1 MLEYVEQVALRL
13 GLPIETLLAAGAGF
27 GVLLLLLGL
36 VAAVR
41 RPDPAVAR
49 IASISKSRGQDRK
62 DRVFLMPA
70 DRGPGALMKAFVP
83 SEKEKRSTLQRKLT
97 HAGLTDSNALQL
109 YTTVRIGLAV
119 GLPVL
124 FLVLLSLAR
133 MSDTILPKG
142 FADLL
147 QGLSTLRIYQVLSVL
162 IAVGYFAPTYWLES
176 KVKARKLRI
185 EESFPNALDLM
196 QVSIEAGLGF
206 DAAMTRVGN
215 ELKRPSPEI
224 AQEFLTVQYQ
234 VQAGRPRE
242 LALREMAERIGLDS
256 IHSFSTVVTQSIKF
270 GTSMAQAMTTYADE
284 LRQTREIR
292 AQEMANKLPVKM
304 SAVMASLMLPA
315 LVLMTIGPVLI
326 RYIRNF

>member
-1 MLEYVEQVALRL
+1 MLEYLERVALRL
-13 GLPIETLLAAGAGF
+13 DVPLETLLAAGAGF
-27 GVLLLLLGL
+27 GVLLLLYGALSAL
-36 VAAVR
+36 R

-49 IASISKSRGQDRK
+49 IAAISRSRGQDRR

-83 SEKEKRSTLQRKLT
+83 TEKEKRSTLQRKLT
-97 HAGLTDSNALQL
+97 QAGLTHPNAMQL
-109 YTTVRIGLAV
+109 YTLVRVGLAL
-119 GLPVL
+119 GLPAL
-124 FLVLLSLAR
+124 FLALLSLAR
-133 MSDTILPKG
+133 MSDTVLPATL
-142 FADLL
+142 ADPL
-147 QGLSTLRIYQVLSVL
+147 QGLSTLRIYQTLSVL
-162 IAVGYFAPTYWLES
+162 VAFGYFAPAYWLES

-224 AQEFLTVQYQ
+224 AHEFLTVQYQ

-242 LALREMAERIGLDS
+242 HALRDMAERVGLES
-256 IHSFSTVVTQSIKF
+256 IHSFSTVVNQSIKF
-270 GTSMAQAMTTYADE
+270 GTSMAQAMTTYAEE

-315 LVLMTIGPVLI
+315 LVMMTIGPVVI

>member
-1 MLEYVEQVALRL
+1 MLAYLEVVAQRLDVELEL
-13 GLPIETLLAAGAGF
+13 LLAASAGF
-27 GVLLLLLGL
+27 GVLLLLAGL
-36 VAAVR
+36 LAALR

-49 IASISKSRGQDRK
+49 IAAISRNRGQDRK

-70 DRGPGALMKAFVP
+70 EKGPGAFMKAFIP
-83 SEKEKRSTLQRKLT
+83 SEKEKRSKLQRKLMQV
-97 HAGLTDSNALQL
+97 GLTNPNAMQA
-109 YTTVRIGLAV
+109 YTLVRVSLAL
-119 GLPVL
+119 GLPAI
-124 FLVLLSLAR
+124 FLALLNIAR
-133 MSDTILPKG
+133 ISDTWLPTDLKDILLG
-142 FADLL
+142 F
-147 QGLSTLRIYQVLSVL
+147 STLRIYQILSGLVA
-162 IAVGYFAPTYWLES
+162 IGYFVPTYYLES

-224 AQEFLTVQYQ
+224 AQEFLMVQYQ

-242 LALREMAERIGLDS
+242 LAMRDMAERVGLDS
-256 IHSFSTVVTQSIKF
+256 IASFSNVVNQSIKF
-270 GTSMAQAMTTYADE
+270 GTSMAQAMTTYAEE

-315 LVLMTIGPVLI
+315 LVMMTIGPVVI

>member
-1 MLEYVEQVALRL
+1 MLEFLERIALRL

-109 YTTVRIGLAV
+109 YTSVRIGLAL
-119 GLPVL
+119 GLPAL

-133 MSDTILPKG
+133 MSETILPEG

-162 IAVGYFAPTYWLES
+162 IAVGYFAPAYWLES
-176 KVKARKLRI
+176 RAKARKLRI

-284 LRQTREIR
+284 LRQSREIR

-315 LVLMTIGPVLI
+315 LVMMTIGPVVI

>member
-1 MLEYVEQVALRL
+1 MLEYLEMVALRL
-13 GLPIETLLAAGAGF
+13 DVSLEVLLAASAGF
-27 GVLLLLLGL
+27 GVLLLLIGL
-36 VAAVR
+36 IAALR
-41 RPDPAVAR
+41 RPDPALAR
-49 IASISKSRGQDRK
+49 IAAISRHRGQDRK
-62 DRVFLMPA
+62 DRMFLMPSEK
-70 DRGPGALMKAFVP
+70 GPGALMKAFIP
-83 SEKEKRSTLQRKLT
+83 SEKDKRSALQRKLMQ
-97 HAGLTDSNALQL
+97 AGLTGANAVQA
-109 YTTVRIGLAV
+109 YTMVRVGLAL
-119 GLPVL
+119 GLPAA
-124 FLVLLSLAR
+124 FLAILNIARLS
-133 MSDTILPKG
+133 DIWLPNDLR
-142 FADLL
+142 DLL
-147 QGLSTLRIYQVLSVL
+147 LGLSTIRIYQTLSVL
-162 IAVGYFAPTYWLES
+162 VAIGYFAPAYWLES

-224 AQEFLTVQYQ
+224 AQEFLIVQYQ

-242 LALREMAERIGLDS
+242 LAMRDMAERVGLDS
-256 IHSFSTVVTQSIKF
+256 IHSFSNVVNQSIKF

-284 LRQTREIR
+284 LRQTRELR

-315 LVLMTIGPVLI
+315 LVMMTIGPVVI

>member
-1 MLEYVEQVALRL
+1 MLDYLERVALQL
-13 GLPIETLLAAGAGF
+13 DIPVETLLAAGAGF

-36 VAAVR
+36 VAAFR

-49 IASISKSRGQDRK
+49 IAAISNGRGQDRK

-70 DRGPGALMKAFVP
+70 DRGPGRFMKAFIP
-83 SEKEKRSTLQRKLT
+83 SEKEKRSALQRKLV
-97 HAGLTDSNALQL
+97 HAGLTDPNALQL
-109 YTTVRIGLAV
+109 YTTVRIGLAL
-119 GLPVL
+119 GLPAL
-124 FLVLLSLAR
+124 FLALLSLSR
-133 MSDTILPKG
+133 MSDTILPDG
-142 FADLL
+142 LANLL
-147 QGLSTLRIYQVLSVL
+147 QGLGSLRIYQVLSVL
-162 IAVGYFAPTYWLES
+162 IAFGYFAPAYWLES
-176 KVKARKLRI
+176 KVRARKLRI

-242 LALREMAERIGLDS
+242 VALREMAERIGLDS
-256 IHSFSTVVTQSIKF
+256 IHSFATVVNQSIKF

-315 LVLMTIGPVLI
+315 LVMMTIGPVVI

>member
-83 SEKEKRSTLQRKLT
+83 SEKEKRSTLHRKLP

-176 KVKARKLRI
+176 KAKARKLRI

-284 LRQTREIR
+284 LRKTREIR

>member
-1 MLEYVEQVALRL
+1 MLEYLEQVALRL

-36 VAAVR
+36 IAAVR

-49 IASISKSRGQDRK
+49 IAAISKSRGQDRK

-70 DRGPGALMKAFVP
+70 DRGPGAFMKAFIP
-83 SEKEKRSTLQRKLT
+83 SEKEKRSTLQRKLI
-97 HAGLTDSNALQL
+97 HAGLTDPNSLQL
-109 YTTVRIGLAV
+109 YTMVRIGLAL
-119 GLPVL
+119 GLPAL
-124 FLVLLSLAR
+124 FLALLSLAR
-133 MSDTILPKG
+133 MSETILPASL
-142 FADLL
+142 ADML

-162 IAVGYFAPTYWLES
+162 VAFGYFAPAYWLES
-176 KVKARKLRI
+176 KVRARKLRI

-224 AQEFLTVQYQ
+224 AQEFLMVQYQ

-256 IHSFSTVVTQSIKF
+256 IHSFSTVVNQSIKF

-315 LVLMTIGPVLI
+315 LVMMTIGPVVI

>member
-1 MLEYVEQVALRL
+1 MLEYMELVALRL
-13 GLPIETLLAAGAGF
+13 GVPLELLLAASAGF
-27 GVLLLLLGL
+27 GVLLLLLGF
-36 VAAVR
+36 VAALR

-49 IASISKSRGQDRK
+49 IAAISKQRGQDRK
-62 DRVFLMPA
+62 DRMFLMPT
-70 DRGPGALMKAFVP
+70 DKGPGALMKAFIP
-83 SEKEKRSTLQRKLT
+83 SEKEKRSTLQRKLMQ
-97 HAGLTDSNALQL
+97 AGLTSPNAIKV
-109 YTTVRIGLAV
+109 YTMVRVGLAL
-119 GLPVL
+119 GLPAV
-124 FLVLLSLAR
+124 FLALLNIAR
-133 MSDTILPKG
+133 LSDLWLPVDLR
-142 FADLL
+142 DLL
-147 QGLSTLRIYQVLSVL
+147 LGLRTIRIYQVLSVL
-162 IAVGYFAPTYWLES
+162 VAIGYFVPTYWLES
-176 KVKARKLRI
+176 RVKARKLRI

-224 AQEFLTVQYQ
+224 SQEFLIVQYQ

-242 LALREMAERIGLDS
+242 LAMRDMAGRVGLDS
-256 IHSFSTVVTQSIKF
+256 IQSFANVVNQSIKF

-315 LVLMTIGPVLI
+315 LVMMTIGPVVI

>member
-1 MLEYVEQVALRL
+1 MLEYLELIALRL
-13 GLPIETLLAAGAGF
+13 DLPIETLLAAGAGF

-36 VAAVR
+36 VAVAR
-41 RPDPAVAR
+41 RADPAVAR
-49 IASISKSRGQDRK
+49 IASISKSRGQDRR

-70 DRGPGALMKAFVP
+70 DRAPGTLMKAFIP
-83 SEKEKRSTLQRKLT
+83 SEKDKRSTLQRKLI
-97 HAGLTDSNALQL
+97 HAGLTDANALQR
-109 YTTVRIGLAV
+109 YTMVRIGLAL
-119 GLPVL
+119 GLPAL
-124 FLVLLSLAR
+124 FLALLSLAR
-133 MSDTILPKG
+133 VSETILPAG
-142 FADLL
+142 LADVL

-162 IAVGYFAPTYWLES
+162 VFIGYFVPTYWLET
-176 KVKARKLRI
+176 KARARKLRI

-224 AQEFLTVQYQ
+224 AQEFLMVQYQ

-242 LALREMAERIGLDS
+242 LALREMAERIGLES
-256 IHSFSTVVTQSIKF
+256 IHSFSTVVNQSIKF
-270 GTSMAQAMTTYADE
+270 GTSMAQAMTTYAEE

-315 LVLMTIGPVLI
+315 LVMMTIGPVVI

>member
-1 MLEYVEQVALRL
+1 MLDYLERIALRL
-13 GLPIETLLAAGAGF
+13 DVPLETLLAGSVGF
-27 GVLLLLLGL
+27 GVLLLLFGL
-36 VAAVR
+36 IAAFR

-49 IASISKSRGQDRK
+49 IAAISRSRGQDRR

-70 DRGPGALMKAFVP
+70 DRGPGALMKAFIP
-83 SEKEKRSTLQRKLT
+83 SEKEKRSTLQRKLIQ
-97 HAGLTDSNALQL
+97 AGMTNPDAIQL
-109 YTTVRIGLAV
+109 YTFVRIGLAF
-119 GLPVL
+119 GLPAL
-124 FLVLLSLAR
+124 FLSLLGLAR
-133 MSDTILPKG
+133 MSDPILP
-142 FADLL
+142 ARLAELL
-147 QGLSTLRIYQVLSVL
+147 QGLSTLRIYQTLSVL
-162 IAVGYFAPTYWLES
+162 VAAGYFVPTYWLES
-176 KVKARKLRI
+176 RVRARKLRI

-224 AQEFLTVQYQ
+224 AHEFLTVQYQ

-242 LALREMAERIGLDS
+242 LALRDMAERVGLES
-256 IHSFSTVVTQSIKF
+256 IHSFATMVTQSIRF

-284 LRQTREIR
+284 LRQTRELR

-315 LVLMTIGPVLI
+315 LVMMTIGPVVI
-326 RYIRNF
+326 RYLRNF

>member
-1 MLEYVEQVALRL
+1 MLDYLERIALRL
-13 GLPIETLLAAGAGF
+13 DVPLETLLAGAVGF
-27 GVLLLLLGL
+27 GVLLLLFGL

-49 IASISKSRGQDRK
+49 IAAISRSRGQDRR

-70 DRGPGALMKAFVP
+70 DRGPGALMKAFIP
-83 SEKEKRSTLQRKLT
+83 SEKEKRSTLQRKLIQ
-97 HAGLTDSNALQL
+97 AGMTNPDAIQL
-109 YTTVRIGLAV
+109 YTLVRIGLAF
-119 GLPVL
+119 GLPAL
-124 FLVLLSLAR
+124 FLALLGLAR
-133 MSDTILPKG
+133 MSDPVLP
-142 FADLL
+142 ARLAELL
-147 QGLSTLRIYQVLSVL
+147 QGLSTLRIYQTLSVL
-162 IAVGYFAPTYWLES
+162 VAAGYFVPTYWLES
-176 KVKARKLRI
+176 RVRARKLRI

-224 AQEFLTVQYQ
+224 AHEFLTVQYQ

-242 LALREMAERIGLDS
+242 LALRDMAERIGLDS
-256 IHSFSTVVTQSIKF
+256 IHSFATVVTQSIRF
-270 GTSMAQAMTTYADE
+270 GTSMAQAMTTYAEE
-284 LRQTREIR
+284 LRQTRELR

-315 LVLMTIGPVLI
+315 LVMMTIGPVVI
-326 RYIRNF
+326 RYLRNF